1 MDPVCHTLV
10 GASLA
15 ATGLGRRTRF
25 GCATLVV
32 AANLPD
38 VDAVLY
44 FWNDARAYAFRRG
57 ITHGLPAVVLLP
69 VLLALAMSLLGR
81 LRPATATG
89 AGTSL
94 RWLVILSLIGVASH
108 PALDWL
114 NNYGMRWLMPIS
126 DRWFYGDALF
136 IFDPLVWAILAAGLL
151 AARFRAT
158 RRSALKL
165 RPAAVSLVLVV
176 AYIVASLGLTG
187 VARREAVAHAS
198 ELAPM
203 RVMASPVALHPLTRE
218 ILIDTGR
225 DYRFGRVS
233 FSPLPT
239 VEWLDTVVAKG
250 DPALLDRARQF
261 PDGRWFLRWARFPY
275 ATPDSSGTPGSV
287 RLGDARYVRDLD
299 APRLRSFGAIDVGP

>member
-25 GCATLVV
+25 GSATLVV

-44 FWNDARAYAFRRG
+44 FWDDARAYAFRRG

-69 VLLALAMSLLGR
+69 VLLALGMSLLGR
-81 LRPATATG
+81 LRPASGSG

-136 IFDPLVWAILAAGLL
+136 IFDPLVWAILAGGLL
-151 AARFRAT
+151 AARYRAAS
-158 RRSALKL
+158 RKPLGP
-165 RPAAVSLVLVV
+165 RPAMVSLALVV
-176 AYIVASLGLTG
+176 AYIIASLGLTA
-187 VARREAVAHAS
+187 VARQEAAAQAS
-198 ELAPM
+198 ELAPV

-233 FSPLPT
+233 FSPFPT

-250 DPALLDRARQF
+250 DPVLLDRARQF
-261 PDGRWFLRWARFPY
+261 RNGRWFLRWARFPY
-275 ATPDSSGTPGSV
+275 AVPDPSGAPGRV
-287 RLGDARYVRDLD
+287 RLGDARYVRDID